1 MSESSKSRPDEY
13 DSITYHHWQE
23 FEIRRLKRSSEDF
36 QQLFE
41 DIMVRARPGFIRVRP
56 YGNIG
61 DRKCDGLFRDDS
73 IFFQVYSPDEL
84 EQAKVQ
90 KKIDEDLDGAVAHW
104 GDALK
109 TWLFVYNVR
118 RGVPPDILGT
128 LQEKQKQYPDI
139 KIDHL
144 SNDALWEITRGLSV
158 EQRNEILGLPPS
170 STAKIQQTPA
180 LLTNSHEHEINWQE
194 ICRGMLPIELDAN
207 PLISGDGVTL
217 AIEDIV
223 PLDLV
228 ERKERPKPTRE
239 PLPDNFQQ
247 ALEDQ
252 EIPLPYNRFFDR
264 VLTECRSLNQQ
275 GKGVAILGEPGAGK
289 TTLLCAIADWIMK
302 QGELP
307 IFISLQDLEAGL
319 EPYLLETWL
328 RNAIRKR
335 KAPEQLQDDLIEQC
349 NVGRVWLLLDGVDE
363 MAQSNQSLSTLA
375 KEFRGWVGDARI
387 VLTCRVNVWE
397 ANKNELRSKFE
408 VYRSRGF
415 RDEEQLIFIQNFF
428 KKAKQVET
436 GSELIKKL
444 KNAPLRLKDLVKSPL
459 WITLLCRTGKRQ
471 QGELPATKAELY
483 QRFTKTFYDW
493 KDKLDIPEEKRL
505 LLERALGELA
515 KNAIDREDFRFR
527 LRETFIRQELDKFD
541 SSFFGIAC
549 ELGWI
554 NKLGSAV
561 ENPDEPVYSFLHP
574 TFQEYFAALA
584 INDWQY
590 FINHVSSNLD
600 KGIYRIFQ
608 AQWREVFLL
617 WFSRENVPSDLKK
630 QCINCLISF
639 SDNCKNFY
647 SYRAIFLATEAVTE
661 ARYIHKLDTILEYLM
676 KWSTD
681 ALENK
686 QLHML
691 YSPEYLEK
699 GNFCIIHDWLGNYA
713 RQMLLDLEQA
723 FEHKNYKLTSIV
735 RFIKY
740 ISSNIKNSWETRLS
754 FFANSADEIHYIE
767 NVANLPSSEQLIDE
781 ICLEILEG
789 KDIIE
794 KSRKLNCLIE
804 CFELN
809 KISNELGVIDAFIE
823 NLNSYEDEVIAERII
838 WFLGRIQKTYPG
850 LIECL
855 KTFIDSEYSVEIRSQ
870 ATWSILEIA
879 PNNTEAVRA
888 LAEIIRSNPQYFDF
902 STVIDDLQD
911 RRIGYGSTELEDV
924 LVEII
929 NSNRQDELRWDATW
943 ALACVSPNNEEVLRS
958 LKFLLCSSIECT
970 EEAIPL
976 YMRDLFAGEPRVID
990 LLNELVEIIQDEKI
1004 LLRLAACLTLVD
1016 GENPDI
1022 GLNILANLIEN
1033 SSNNDIVKGAASY
1046 IGEFEIINLSTAR
1059 ALLNLQKSENKE
1071 VRQLAASSLSSSL
1084 QNLQEQYLVEVVKNL
1099 KIYIT
1104 ELHLIEDDFEY
1115 YQYCYEM
1122 LWHCAQTMSYP
1133 DFYRAW
1139 HSSSSPT
1146 DPKLHTG

>member
-1 MSESSKSRPDEY
+1 MSESSKSKSEEY
-13 DSITYHHWQE
+13 DPITYHHWQE

-41 DIMVRARPGFIRVRP
+41 DIMVRSRPGFIRVRP

-61 DRKCDGLFRDDS
+61 DRKCDGLFQDDS

-90 KKIDEDLDGAVAHW
+90 KKIEEDLDGAVVHW

-109 TWLFVYNVR
+109 TWIFVYNVR
-118 RGVPPDILGT
+118 RGVPPDILRT
-128 LQEKQKQYPDI
+128 LQEKQKHYPNI
-139 KIDHL
+139 KIEHL
-144 SNDALWEITRGLSV
+144 SNDDLWEITRGLSV

-170 STAKIQQTPA
+170 STAKIKQTPT
-180 LLTNSHEHEINWQE
+180 LLTNSQEHEINWQD

-217 AIEDIV
+217 GVEDIV

-228 ERKERPKPTRE
+228 ERKERPKPTRDV
-239 PLPDNFQQ
+239 LPENSQQ

-252 EIPLPYNRFFDR
+252 EIPLPYNQFFDH
-264 VLTECRSLNQQ
+264 VLIGCKSLNQQ
-275 GKGVAILGEPGAGK
+275 GKGVAIIGEPGAGK

-335 KAPEQLQDDLIEQC
+335 KAPEQVQDDLIEQC
-349 NVGRVWLLLDGVDE
+349 NAGRVWLLLDGVDE

-397 ANKNELRSKFE
+397 VNKNELRAKFE

-428 KKAKQVET
+428 KRAKQIET
-436 GSELIKKL
+436 GSKLIDKL
-444 KNAPLRLKDLVKSPL
+444 KNASPRLKDLIKNPL
-459 WITLLCRTGKRQ
+459 WITLLCRTWKQQ

-493 KDKLDIPEEKRL
+493 KDKLYIPEEKCL

-527 LRETFIRQELDKFD
+527 LPETFIRQELDKFD
-541 SSFFGIAC
+541 SSLFGIAC

-561 ENPDEPVYSFLHP
+561 ENPDEPVYAFLHP

-584 INDWQY
+584 IDDWQY
-590 FINHVSSNLD
+590 FLSHINYNLN
-600 KGIYRIFQ
+600 KGTYRLFKEK
-608 AQWREVFLL
+608 WREVFLL
-617 WFSRENVPSDLKK
+617 WFSRDNLPSDLKE

-639 SDNCKNFY
+639 SDNCNNFY
-647 SYRAIFLATEAVTE
+647 FYRAVLLAAEAIAE

-686 QLHML
+686 QLEML
-691 YSPEYLEK
+691 YSLEYIEK
-699 GNFCIIHDWLGNYA
+699 GNFCIYHDSLGNST
-713 RQMLLDLEQA
+713 RQILLNLEQA
-723 FEHKNYKLTSIV
+723 FEHKNYKLISIV

-740 ISSNIKNSWETRLS
+740 VSCSIKNSLKKELLL
-754 FFANSADEIHYIE
+754 FNNSPDKIQYIE
-767 NVANLPSSEQLIDE
+767 NLANLPSSDQLVND
-781 ICLEILEG
+781 ICFEILEG
-789 KDIIE
+789 KDIID
-794 KSRKLNCLIE
+794 KSRKLHCLIE
-804 CFELN
+804 CFKFS
-809 KISNELGVIDAFIE
+809 KIDDEIGIINALIE
-823 NLNSYEDEVIAERII
+823 KLKSYENEVVAERII

-879 PNNTEAVRA
+879 PNNTEAVRS
-888 LAEIIRSNPQYFDF
+888 LAEIIRSDPEYFDF
-902 STVIDDLQD
+902 SIVIDELQY
-911 RRIGYGSTELEDV
+911 RKIGYGSAELEDV

-929 NSNRQDELRWDATW
+929 KSNRQDELRWDATW
-943 ALACVSPNNEEVLRS
+943 ALACVSPNHEEILRS
-958 LKFLLCSSIECT
+958 LKVLLCSSIECT

-976 YMRDLFAGEPRVID
+976 YMRDLFAGEPRIID
-990 LLNELVEIIQDEKI
+990 ILNELVEITQDEKI

-1033 SSNNDIVKGAASY
+1033 SSNNEIVKAAASY
-1046 IGEFEIINLSTAR
+1046 IGEFELINLSTAR

-1071 VRQLAASSLSSSL
+1071 VRKLAASSLSSAL
-1084 QNLQEQYLVEVVKNL
+1084 QNLQEQYLVEVVKDL
-1099 KIYIT
+1099 KIYIK

-1122 LWHCAQTMSYP
+1122 LWYCAQNMSYP

-1139 HSSSSPT
+1139 HSSSSRT
-1146 DPKLHTG
+1146 DAELHAG

>member
-13 DSITYHHWQE
+13 DAITNYHH
-23 FEIRRLKRSSEDF
+23 LKFQNRCLRGSGDDF

-41 DIMVRARPGFIRVRP
+41 DIMVRARPGEFERVRP
-56 YGNIG
+56 YGKFG
-61 DRKCDGLFRDDS
+61 DRKCDGL
-73 IFFQVYSPDEL
+73 IQAEGTIFQVYSPDEL
-84 EQAKVQ
+84 KQSEVQ
-90 KKIDEDLDGAVAHW
+90 KKIDKDLDGAVAHW
-104 GDALK
+104 RDALK

-128 LQEKQKQYPDI
+128 LQKKQKQYPNI

-144 SNDALWEITRGLSV
+144 SNDDLWEITRGLSI
-158 EQRNEILGLPPS
+158 EQRNEILGLPPL
-170 STAKIQQTPA
+170 STTKTKQTPA
-180 LLTNSHEHEINWQE
+180 LPTNSQEYEINWQE

-217 AIEDIV
+217 GIEDIV

-228 ERKERPKPTRE
+228 ERKERPKPTRDL
-239 PLPDNFQQ
+239 LPENSQQ

-252 EIPLPYNRFFDR
+252 EIPLPYNQFFER
-264 VLTECRSLNQQ
+264 VLTGCRSLNQQ
-275 GKGVAILGEPGAGK
+275 GKGVAIIGEPGAGK

-307 IFISLQDLEAGL
+307 IFVSLEDLEAGL

-328 RNAIRKR
+328 RDAIRKR
-335 KAPEQLQDDLIEQC
+335 KPLEQLQDDLIEQC
-349 NVGRVWLLLDGVDE
+349 NAGRVWLLLDGVDE
-363 MAQSNQSLSTLA
+363 MVPSNQSLSTLA

-387 VLTCRVNVWE
+387 VLTCRLNVWE

-415 RDEEQLIFIQNFF
+415 RDEDQLIFIQNFF

-436 GSELIKKL
+436 GSNLINKL
-444 KNAPLRLKDLVKSPL
+444 KNASIRLKDLVKSPL
-459 WITLLCRTGKRQ
+459 WITLLCRTWKRQ

-483 QRFTKTFYDW
+483 ERFTKAFYDW
-493 KDKLDIPEEKRL
+493 KDKPYIPEEKRP

-541 SSFFGIAC
+541 SSLFGIAC

-561 ENPDEPVYSFLHP
+561 ENSDEPVYAFLHP

-584 INDWQY
+584 IDDWQY
-590 FINHVSSNLD
+590 FLTHINYNLN
-600 KGIYRIFQ
+600 KGTYRLFKL
-608 AQWREVFLL
+608 QWREVFLL
-617 WFSRENVPSDLKK
+617 WFSRDNLPSDLKG
-630 QCINCLISF
+630 QCITCLISF
-639 SDNCKNFY
+639 SDNCNNFY
-647 SYRAIFLATEAVTE
+647 SYRAILLAAEAIAE

-686 QLHML
+686 QLEML
-691 YSPEYLEK
+691 YSPEYIEK
-699 GNFCIIHDWLGNYA
+699 GNFCIYHDSLGNSA
-713 RQMLLDLEQA
+713 RQMLLILEQA
-723 FEHKNYKLTSIV
+723 FEHKNYKLISIA

-740 ISSNIKNSWETRLS
+740 IDSSLKNSLETETLL
-754 FFANSADEIHYIE
+754 FKNSPDEIQYIE
-767 NVANLPSSEQLIDE
+767 NLANRPSVDQLINE

-789 KDIIE
+789 KNIFH
-794 KSRKLNCLIE
+794 KNRKLDCLIE
-804 CFELN
+804 CF
-809 KISNELGVIDAFIE
+809 KSRRIDNELGVINALIE
-823 NLNSYEDEVIAERII
+823 ELKSCKNEVIAERIL

-850 LIECL
+850 LIQCL
-855 KTFIDSEYSVEIRSQ
+855 KTFLDSEYPVEIRSQ

-879 PNNTEAVRA
+879 PNNIEAVRA
-888 LAEIIRSNPQYFDF
+888 LAEIIRSEPEYLDF
-902 STVIDDLQD
+902 SSVIDDFQY
-911 RRIGYGSTELEDV
+911 RRIGYGSSELENV
-924 LVEII
+924 LIEII

-943 ALACVSPNNEEVLRS
+943 ALTCVSPNNEEVLRS

-976 YMRDLFAGEPRVID
+976 YMRDLFAEDPIIID
-990 LLNELVEIIQDEKI
+990 LLNELLEITKDEKI
-1004 LLRLAACLTLVD
+1004 LLRLAACMTLVD
-1016 GENPDI
+1016 GKNPDT
-1022 GLNILANLIEN
+1022 GLNILASLIEN
-1033 SSNNDIVKGAASY
+1033 SSNNEIVKAAASY
-1046 IGEFEIINLSTAR
+1046 IGEFELINLSTAR

-1071 VRQLAASSLSSSL
+1071 VRKLAASSLSSSL
-1084 QNLQEQYLVEVVKNL
+1084 QNLQEQYLVEVVKDL

-1122 LWHCAQTMSYP
+1122 LWYCAQSMSYP

-1139 HSSSSPT
+1139 HSSSTFSSFVAKT
-1146 DPKLHTG
+1146 

>member
-180 LLTNSHEHEINWQE
+180 LLTNSQEHQINWQE

-217 AIEDIV
+217 GIEDIV
-223 PLDLV
+223 PVDLV
-228 ERKERPKPTRE
+228 ERKERPKPTRDSSPE
-239 PLPDNFQQ
+239 NSQQ

-252 EIPLPYNRFFDR
+252 EIPLPYNQFFDHI
-264 VLTECRSLNQQ
+264 LIGCRSLNQQ
-275 GKGVAILGEPGAGK
+275 GKGVAIIGEPGAGK

-349 NVGRVWLLLDGVDE
+349 NAGRVWLLLDGVDE
-363 MAQSNQSLSTLA
+363 MAQSNQSLFTLA

-397 ANKNELRSKFE
+397 AKKNELRSKFE
-408 VYRSRGF
+408 VYRSRGLK
-415 RDEEQLIFIQNFF
+415 DEEQLIFIQNFF
-428 KKAKQVET
+428 KKAKQVEA
-436 GSELIKKL
+436 GSKLIDKL
-444 KNAPLRLKDLVKSPL
+444 KNAPPRLKDLIKNPL
-459 WITLLCRTGKRQ
+459 WITLLCRTWKQ
-471 QGELPATKAELY
+471 EQGELPATKAELY

-493 KDKLDIPEEKRL
+493 KNKLYIPEEKRL

-541 SSFFGIAC
+541 SSLFGIAC

-561 ENPDEPVYSFLHP
+561 ENPDEPVYAFLHP

-584 INDWQY
+584 LSKYSNPLVLTHHIFEPHWKEVILIAAGIINNPIDFLRELKGRIDEFLVENDKLQDFLVWAANKSFSIIKLSPDIKYKPAAIRAFYLQFLSPRFVKLFLSTQLISKIDAQLAEDWNTSSSDYNSDPCKELVLDVYLMIALDYAYQRIEDVGRNIDNDY
-590 FINHVSSNLD
+590 IAIYPDYYVKLCMNLSSDTKFKEKLEVLLVELESRQDENSILRLYKWWQINHKAWIQNFLKLITEHRDIGWDWELSRRDLELLMNYIDANELLIDCVYEGSIELALKEKIKD
-600 KGIYRIFQ
+600 KL
-608 AQWREVFLL
+608 FL
-617 WFSRENVPSDLKK
+617 PS
-630 QCINCLISF
+630 ITYI
-639 SDNCKNFY
+639 
-647 SYRAIFLATEAVTE
+647 
-661 ARYIHKLDTILEYLM
+661 ARYI
-676 KWSTD
+676 
-681 ALENK
+681 
-686 QLHML
+686 
-691 YSPEYLEK
+691 
-699 GNFCIIHDWLGNYA
+699 
-713 RQMLLDLEQA
+713 
-723 FEHKNYKLTSIV
+723 
-735 RFIKY
+735 
-740 ISSNIKNSWETRLS
+740 
-754 FFANSADEIHYIE
+754 
-767 NVANLPSSEQLIDE
+767 
-781 ICLEILEG
+781 
-789 KDIIE
+789 
-794 KSRKLNCLIE
+794 
-804 CFELN
+804 
-809 KISNELGVIDAFIE
+809 
-823 NLNSYEDEVIAERII
+823 
-838 WFLGRIQKTYPG
+838 
-850 LIECL
+850 
-855 KTFIDSEYSVEIRSQ
+855 
-870 ATWSILEIA
+870 
-879 PNNTEAVRA
+879 
-888 LAEIIRSNPQYFDF
+888 
-902 STVIDDLQD
+902 
-911 RRIGYGSTELEDV
+911 
-924 LVEII
+924 
-929 NSNRQDELRWDATW
+929 
-943 ALACVSPNNEEVLRS
+943 
-958 LKFLLCSSIECT
+958 
-970 EEAIPL
+970 
-976 YMRDLFAGEPRVID
+976 
-990 LLNELVEIIQDEKI
+990 
-1004 LLRLAACLTLVD
+1004 
-1016 GENPDI
+1016 
-1022 GLNILANLIEN
+1022 
-1033 SSNNDIVKGAASY
+1033 
-1046 IGEFEIINLSTAR
+1046 
-1059 ALLNLQKSENKE
+1059 
-1071 VRQLAASSLSSSL
+1071 
-1084 QNLQEQYLVEVVKNL
+1084 
-1099 KIYIT
+1099 
-1104 ELHLIEDDFEY
+1104 
-1115 YQYCYEM
+1115 
-1122 LWHCAQTMSYP
+1122 
-1133 DFYRAW
+1133 
-1139 HSSSSPT
+1139 
-1146 DPKLHTG
+1146 